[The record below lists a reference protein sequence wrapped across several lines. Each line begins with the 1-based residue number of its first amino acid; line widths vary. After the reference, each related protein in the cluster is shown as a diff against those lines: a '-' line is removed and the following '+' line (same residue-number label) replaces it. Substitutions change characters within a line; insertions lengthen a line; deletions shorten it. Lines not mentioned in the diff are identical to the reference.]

1 MTSKMT
7 LGTPDTLIE
16 LKQELLAH
24 ALKFGDFTLAS
35 GQKSKYYINCKT
47 VTLSA
52 KGSFLV
58 GVNLLPLV
66 PKDCV
71 AVGGLTLGADPLVSS
86 LTVISHQAGRP
97 LQGFL
102 VRKEKKEHGTGNQ
115 IENAPAKGSRV
126 VIVDDVITTGGSALK
141 AAEVALECGYT
152 VSTVL
157 CLVDRQQGGEAVFAK
172 LGIPLRSLF
181 KIEEFLSSAN

>member
-1 MTSKMT
+1 MTSSFF
-7 LGTPDTLIE
+7 LEDTNILKE
-16 LKQELLAH
+16 LKQELLVN

-35 GQKSKYYINCKT
+35 GQKSAYYINCKT

-52 KGSFLV
+52 RGSFLV
-58 GVNLLPLV
+58 GMNLLPLV
-66 PKDCV
+66 PKNCV

-102 VRKEKKEHGTGNQ
+102 VRKEKKDHGTGNQ
-115 IENAPAKGSRV
+115 IENAPVPGSRV

-141 AAEVALECGYT
+141 ATEVALECGYT
-152 VSTVL
+152 VEAVL

-172 LGIPLRSLF
+172 LGIPMRSLF
-181 KIEEFLSSAN
+181 KIEEFLN

>member
-1 MTSKMT
+1 MLPKIT
-7 LGTPDTLIE
+7 E
-16 LKQELLAH
+16 LKQELAAH

-35 GQKSKYYINCKT
+35 GQKSSYYINCKT

-58 GVNLLPLV
+58 GVNLLPLI
-66 PKDCV
+66 PKNCS

-86 LTVISHQAGRP
+86 LTVISHQEGRP

-115 IENAPAKGSRV
+115 IENAPSPGSRV
-126 VIVDDVITTGGSALK
+126 AIVDDVITTGGSALK
-141 AAEVALECGYT
+141 AAEIMLACGYA
-152 VSTVL
+152 VEAVL

-172 LGIPLRSLF
+172 LGIPMRSLF
-181 KIEEFLSSAN
+181 KIEEFLK

>member
-1 MTSKMT
+1 MPSEFF
-7 LGTPDTLIE
+7 LNTPDTLKQ
-16 LKQELLAH
+16 LKQELLSN

-35 GQKSKYYINCKT
+35 GQKSAYYINSKT

-66 PKDCV
+66 PKNCS

-115 IENAPAKGSRV
+115 IENAPAQGSSV

-141 AAEVALECGYT
+141 ATEVMLECGYK
-152 VSTVL
+152 VERVL
-157 CLVDRQQGGEAVFAK
+157 CLVDRQQGGEAAFAK
-172 LGIPLRSLF
+172 LGIPLCSLF
-181 KIEEFLSSAN
+181 KIEEFLKVS